1 MEAGRS
7 RRDFIRRA
15 FFGTVIAGMLSR
27 AGSVCAKAESDQVD
41 RRRLGRTGADVS
53 ILGLGLGGA
62 FMDAYERN
70 LEAGHALLES
80 SLAKGINYWDTARSY
95 GPSEGMIA
103 PVLARNRDKVFLA
116 SKSDARDYEGFK
128 RDLDRSL
135 QVLRTNYIDLYQLHD
150 IRSHEL
156 SNLNGIESGAVRA
169 AREAKN
175 QRTIRAFG
183 ITGHSGAEVL
193 IECIKRFE
201 PDTVLT
207 IFPATRPDQGRY
219 EQELLPLAR
228 ARGIGV
234 IAMKTIRYGHQARLP
249 GTELLRYALS
259 LDGIHTTI
267 VGLDSPTR
275 LNQNAAVATG
285 FRPMK
290 TAKRFELSKHASSA
304 LAGVAPAWE
313 QPGYIDGE
321 RGGRDDGSAP
331 RRIGVSAC

>member
-1 MEAGRS
+1 MEAGSS

-15 FFGTVIAGMLSR
+15 LFGATIAGLLSR
-27 AGSVCAKAESDQVD
+27 AASACGEPGPDAVD
-41 RRRLGRTGADVS
+41 RRRLGRTRADVS

-62 FMDAYERN
+62 FMDAYEHN
-70 LEAGHALLES
+70 LGAGHALLES

-95 GPSEGMIA
+95 GPSEAMIA
-103 PVLARNRDKVFLA
+103 PVLARNREKIFLA

-128 RDLDRSL
+128 RDLERSL
-135 QVLRTNYIDLYQLHD
+135 QVLHTNYIDLYQLHD

-156 SNLNGIESGAVRA
+156 SNLSEIESGAVRA

-175 QRTIRAFG
+175 QRMIRAFG
-183 ITGHSGAEVL
+183 VTGHSGAQVL

-201 PDTVLT
+201 PDAVLT

-234 IAMKTIRYGHQARLP
+234 IAMKTIRYGRQARLP
-249 GTELLRYALS
+249 ATEMLRYALS
-259 LDGIHTTI
+259 LDGVHTTI
-267 VGLDSPTR
+267 VGLDSPVR
-275 LNQNAAVATG
+275 LNENAAVATS

-290 TAKRFELSKHASSA
+290 TAGRLELYRRASSA
-304 LAGVAPAWE
+304 LAGVAAPWE
-313 QPGYIDGE
+313 RPGYIDGE
-321 RGGRDDGSAP
+321 RVA
-331 RRIGVSAC
+331 